1 MQLSIP
7 TTDYVV
13 KVAEPTGTAEEA
25 CQAMYAV
32 SAYSVS
38 VQRSMEVVNLLTTDT
53 DVVNLLA
60 YGVDEV
66 NYVFDEA
73 NSIINLTDLKPGDE
87 NYYRMN
93 PDYAGNQYKRYPSSE
108 SDASELA
115 TAADN
120 WAAGKA
126 QNLSTIELPYAN
138 FVVNTTPFPD
148 MFLRTIWT
156 MRMMMRLRKVRPL
169 PQLRRPN
176 LRSSL
181 WMSQA
186 W

>member
-1 MQLSIP
+1 MKNTYKNSIKYGDLKDYAGQNVI
-7 TTDYVV
+7 TAFVKGTEADAAKYTDDYYVV

-108 SDASELA
+108 SDA
-115 TAADN
+115 
-120 WAAGKA
+120 
-126 QNLSTIELPYAN
+126 
-138 FVVNTTPFPD
+138 
-148 MFLRTIWT
+148 
-156 MRMMMRLRKVRPL
+156 
-169 PQLRRPN
+169 RRACY
-176 LRSSL
+176 RSR
-181 WMSQA
+181 
-186 W
+186 